1 MTLTEPLVAP
11 EPLPEPTPDVAPAQ
25 APAPGRRRERRDP
38 HAALAAG
45 LSALRRRMDGL
56 RPAPGQRPAGTVT
69 GVTSVFSM
77 LALVCLWVVVQL
89 LWLGD
94 VAQER
99 DQDLLYREF
108 RTQVASGTAPVG
120 PVTDPGEPV
129 ALLRIPSLGVEQV
142 VVEGTASG
150 DLLAGPGHLRST
162 VLPGQLGSSVV
173 MGRAATYGAPFAD
186 LTQLVPGDTIEV
198 VIAQGTVR
206 FTVLGVRRT
215 GDDLPQPRAADAAR
229 LTLVTAEGDGR
240 LGALSPA
247 EAVYVDAEASRG
259 GFPAPAGLPRVAPAS
274 EQVMAGDT
282 SALPLLTV
290 CLAAL
295 LGLALLVVSA
305 RQRWSAV
312 LVWIVAA
319 PVVIAL
325 AWATTEVGVR
335 LLPNLL

>member
-1 MTLTEPLVAP
+1 MTITKPHV
-11 EPLPEPTPDVAPAQ
+11 TPDPSPDDVPAVEQ
-25 APAPGRRRERRDP
+25 PTPGRRRVRRDP
-38 HAALAAG
+38 FAGLAAG
-45 LSALRRRMDGL
+45 LTGLRRRIDGL
-56 RPAPGQRPAGTVT
+56 RPPPGQRPTGTVT

-77 LALVCLWVVVQL
+77 LALVCLWVVVEL

-108 RTQVASGTAPVG
+108 RTAVASGTAPVG
-120 PVTDPGEPV
+120 PITDPGEPV

-173 MGRAATYGAPFAD
+173 MGRAATYGAPFAN
-186 LTQLVPGDTIEV
+186 LTQLVPGNIIEV

-206 FTVLGVRRT
+206 FTVLGVRRA
-215 GDDLPQPRAADAAR
+215 GEEFPQPRAPEAAR

-240 LGALSPA
+240 LAGLSPA

-259 GFPAPAGLPRVAPAS
+259 AFPAPGGLPPVAPAS

-282 SALPLLTV
+282 SALPLFTV

-295 LGLALLVVSA
+295 LGLTLLVVSA
-305 RQRWSAV
+305 RQRWSTA

>member
-1 MTLTEPLVAP
+1 MTEPVLAP
-11 EPLPEPTPDVAPAQ
+11 EPDQPAPDPVP
-25 APAPGRRRERRDP
+25 PAPGRRRTRRDP
-38 HAALAAG
+38 RGAVAAG
-45 LSALRRRMDGL
+45 LTGLRRRADAL
-56 RPAPGQRPAGTVT
+56 RPAPGQRPAVTVT
-69 GVTSVFSM
+69 TVTSIFTM
-77 LALVCLWVVVQL
+77 LALVCLWVAAQL

-94 VAQER
+94 VSQQR
-99 DQDLLYREF
+99 DQDLLYSQF
-108 RTQVASGTAPVG
+108 RTEVASGTAPVG
-120 PVTDPGEPV
+120 PITEPGEPV
-129 ALLRIPSLGVEQV
+129 ALLRIPALGLEQV

-186 LTQLVPGDTIEV
+186 LTRLGPGDTIEV

-206 FTVLGVRRT
+206 FTVLGLRRT
-215 GDDLPQPRAADAAR
+215 GDPFPQPRAADAAR

-240 LGALSPA
+240 LSGLSPD
-247 EAVYVDAEASRG
+247 EAVYVDAEATRG
-259 GFPAPAGLPRVAPAS
+259 AFPAPAGLPRVAPAP

-295 LGLALLVVSA
+295 LGLTLLVASA
-305 RQRWSAV
+305 RQRWSPA

-319 PVVIAL
+319 PATIAL